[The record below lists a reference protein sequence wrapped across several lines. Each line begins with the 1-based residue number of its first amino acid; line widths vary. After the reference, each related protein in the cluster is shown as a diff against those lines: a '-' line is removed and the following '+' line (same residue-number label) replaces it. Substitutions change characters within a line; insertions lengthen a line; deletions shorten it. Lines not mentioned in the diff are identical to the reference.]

1 MRLISISRILDAPIG
16 DVWAV
21 TSSFGAARAWMP
33 AVTRVSLLGA
43 GVGAERTVVTSMGTV
58 VERLLE
64 LNAERHRV
72 RYSVSGAGFN
82 MIEGFTG
89 GTELTEVS
97 PDRTKIVW
105 SAEAEAISGDTAP
118 LIAVLSGFIEDSIA
132 GLARF
137 LAVSLE

>member
-16 DVWAV
+16 DVWAI

-33 AVTRVSLLGA
+33 AVKRVSMVGA
-43 GVGAERTVVTSMGTV
+43 GVGAERTVVTPMGSA

-64 LNAERHRV
+64 IDAERHRV
-72 RYSVSGAGFN
+72 RYSVNADAFE
-82 MIEGFTG
+82 MIEGLTG
-89 GTELTEVS
+89 GTDLLVVS
-97 PDRTKIVW
+97 ADRTKIFWIVD
-105 SAEAEAISGDTAP
+105 AEEVKGDTAP
-118 LIAVLSGFIEDSIA
+118 LVAALSGFIEDSIA